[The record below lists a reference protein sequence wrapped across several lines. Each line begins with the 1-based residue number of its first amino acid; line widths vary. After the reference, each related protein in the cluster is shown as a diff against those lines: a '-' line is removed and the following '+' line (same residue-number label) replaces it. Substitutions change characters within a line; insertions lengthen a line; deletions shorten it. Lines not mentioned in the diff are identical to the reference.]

1 MSAEAD
7 RDGTPVPLSRRRF
20 LAGAVAAVVAAS
32 CSEDGDPAGG
42 PDTGPAPSQDAAPT
56 TSSTPPATA
65 APTTAPAASAPTVPP
80 LGPPL
85 PEDPFTLGVASG
97 DPTDTAVILWT
108 RLLPTTTTL
117 GEVLSVGWEVAEDPG
132 FATVLAAGVA
142 PATAAEAHSVH
153 VDVTGLPPDRVLWY
167 RFTAGGHRSPT
178 GRTRTAPTTG
188 APPADLRFAMA
199 SCQHWERGHWAAWR
213 DVVEQDLD
221 LVVFLGDYI
230 YESGPT
236 AAPSIPDRVHVGGP
250 LRTLDDYRARYAQ
263 YRSDPLL
270 RAAHAH
276 CPWVVTWDDHEV
288 ANDYAGDAAEDG
300 SPVEAFLERRAAA
313 YRAWYEHMPVR
324 LTAPTGPDLPI
335 HRTVRFGDLVHL
347 WVLDTR
353 QYRDDQLVE
362 DAGLPDVPGA
372 GALTAQTGEVLAPE
386 RTILGEEQRR
396 WLLDGAGTSTAR
408 WTAIAQQVFM
418 FGASLVPGAEPPVV
432 VADTWDGY
440 PADRERVLDA
450 FSRNPATDYVVL
462 TGDFHAAAVAD
473 LRPRPFD
480 GDTPVVATEL
490 MAAGISSGF
499 PDEATTLA
507 SLAFRLNEHVHAF
520 EPTRGYTLCEVD
532 ANRWDATIR
541 VVADPA
547 DPASA
552 VRTAS
557 RWRITAGTPGA
568 ARI

>member
-1 MSAEAD
+1 MSSEGD
-7 RDGTPVPLSRRRF
+7 RGGDPAPLSRRRF

-32 CSEDGDPAGG
+32 CTEDGDPTDAPGSSSSL
-42 PDTGPAPSQDAAPT
+42 PDTGAPT
-56 TSSTPPATA
+56 TSPSPPATSTAA
-65 APTTAPAASAPTVPP
+65 APTLPP

-85 PEDPFTLGVASG
+85 PENPFALGVASG
-97 DPTDTAVILWT
+97 DPTDTSVILWT
-108 RLLPTTTTL
+108 RLLPTATALT
-117 GEVLSVGWEVAEDPG
+117 GDVPVGWEVAEDEG
-132 FATVLAAGVA
+132 FATVLAAGVTA
-142 PATAAEAHSVH
+142 ATPAEAHSVH
-153 VDVTGLPPDRVLWY
+153 VDAAGLPAGRVLWY
-167 RFTAGGHRSPT
+167 RFTAGGHVSPV
-178 GRTRTAPTTG
+178 GRTRTAP
-188 APPADLRFAMA
+188 PAGVPVEGLRFAMA

-213 DVVEQDLD
+213 DVVEEDVD

-230 YESGPT
+230 YETGPT
-236 AAPSIPDRVHVGGP
+236 DAPSIPDRVHTGGP

-270 RAAHAH
+270 RSAHAH

-288 ANDYAGDAAEDG
+288 ANDYAADAAEDG
-300 SPVEAFLERRAAA
+300 TPREAFLERRAAA

-324 LTAPTGPDLPI
+324 LPAPTGPDFPI

-353 QYRDDQLVE
+353 QFRDDQVVE

-372 GALTAQTGEVLAPE
+372 GALTAMAGAVLDPE

-396 WLLDGAGTSTAR
+396 WLLDGAGASTAR

-418 FGASLVPGAEPPVV
+418 FGASLVPGADPPVV

-440 PADRERVLDA
+440 PADRERVLEA
-450 FSRNPATDYVVL
+450 FGRNPATDYVVL

-480 GDTPVVATEL
+480 QDTPVVATEL
-490 MAAGISSGF
+490 MAAGISSDF
-499 PDEATTLA
+499 PDEARTLA
-507 SLAFRLNEHVHAF
+507 SLAFRLNDHVRAF
-520 EPTRGYTLCEVD
+520 EPSRGYTLCEVSTD
-532 ANRWDATIR
+532 RWDVAIR
-541 VVADPA
+541 VVADPT
-547 DPASA
+547 DPAAA

-557 RWRITAGTPGA
+557 QWRITAGAPGA
-568 ARI
+568 TRI